1 MPPLR
6 GWFSLQLIDGL
17 RLFGKLRASCGLH
30 SSAASRL
37 GVGIV
42 ASSYRSAGRAAPPK
56 ICADSRTEVV
66 AFAVV
71 ALAEQ
76 QVSPLAV
83 ADAPDFGRNDKGLG
97 DSGITA
103 LKRRSSRVVQTTVV
117 QTFVRLFGARP
128 SRAIR

>member
-83 ADAPDFGRNDKGLG
+83 ADAPDFGRNDNGWRAGRGVLIFESAAGRK
-97 DSGITA
+97 A
-103 LKRRSSRVVQTTVV
+103 RSKSP
-117 QTFVRLFGARP
+117 L
-128 SRAIR
+128 